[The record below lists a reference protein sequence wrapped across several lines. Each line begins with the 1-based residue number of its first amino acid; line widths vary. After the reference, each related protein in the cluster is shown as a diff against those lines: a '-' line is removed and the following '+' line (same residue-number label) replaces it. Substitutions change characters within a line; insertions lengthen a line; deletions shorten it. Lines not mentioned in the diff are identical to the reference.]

1 MRYQNARWRHL
12 LRKVLVAGR
21 IIAPPAMTIKI
32 LDRHPEPQE
41 LRPGQMIVM
50 VSDGKPKYAYFKC
63 PGNCGGHVQLSLD
76 LLHRPRW
83 SVRADFLARPTISPA
98 VFRHRGCGAH
108 FALRHG
114 QIDWLDSTGPEGV
127 RAG

>member
-1 MRYQNARWRHL
+1 MRYQNARWRHF
-12 LRKVLVAGR
+12 LRRVLVAGR
-21 IIAPPAMTIKI
+21 IIARPAMTLKI
-32 LDRHPEPQE
+32 MDRHPDPHE

-50 VSDGKPKYAYFKC
+50 VRDGKPKCAYFQC

-98 VFRHRGCGAH
+98 VFRHRTCGAH
-108 FALRHG
+108 FALHHG
-114 QIDWLDSTGPEGV
+114 QIDWIEDTGHV
-127 RAG
+127 R